1 MEIIFG
7 DYKIKTHELDNK
19 LSVQVFSD
27 LGEVHLNQDDHRK
40 GDFPNEVC
48 FNVQNASRKPEA
60 KGLKRF
66 AFGDYTFIIG
76 VNYSG
81 ELILF
86 HSVLLRV
93 GKKVIG
99 GKDALT
105 LAFLKDPEMSF

>member
-19 LSVQVFSD
+19 LSLQVFSD
-27 LGEVHLNQDDHRK
+27 LGEVRLNQDDQRK

-48 FNVQNASRKPEA
+48 FTIDNPSRKPEPM
-60 KGLKRF
+60 GLKRF
-66 AFGDYTFIIG
+66 AFGEYTFIVG

-86 HSVLLRV
+86 HSVLLRI

-105 LAFLKDPEMSF
+105 LAFLKDL